1 MVSDPD
7 HTLFHTSFHVVI
19 FDPPTVFS
27 TSASVFQTMQLLAT
41 VEEEDGAE
49 EGRREMAETLLSALT
64 DRHQQRQ
71 TWRDR

>member
-1 MVSDPD
+1 MIMFFQLIGSIALLPHPFMQFDVI
-7 HTLFHTSFHVVI
+7 HVFFTS
-19 FDPPTVFS
+19 P
-27 TSASVFQTMQLLAT
+27 FQTKLFLAT
-41 VEEEDGAE
+41 VEEDGQAG